1 QKKELKAGVKRIK
14 DIADHLA
21 LSGTDVAGIQSEAD
35 KVLSHSYLVDEE
47 RPSTPEK
54 VEMALVVARS
64 LRNEITQL
72 LESKKAELE

>member
-1 QKKELKAGVKRIK
+1 MKRIK

-21 LSGTDVAGIQSEAD
+21 LSGTDVAVLQSEAD
-35 KVLSHSYLVDEE
+35 KVLGHSFLAVED